1 MVGTSPFITPGTST
15 VFCAFWNVGA
25 YCCDK
30 NWQIYDL
37 VVLTLRSL
45 ELLDHPIDLLDDRI
59 LSLRIPVDALRR
71 LHLDCVYDV
80 LAMLAMLVRNV
91 FNGSL
96 LIPDVMGNFRLG
108 PCVHNLLRDFEQPR

>member
-1 MVGTSPFITPGTST
+1 MGNWPFITLGNST

-25 YCCDK
+25 CCCDK
-30 NWQIYDL
+30 NWQINDL

-45 ELLDHPIDLLDDRI
+45 DLLDHPIDPLDDRI
-59 LSLRIPVDALRR
+59 LSLHIPLDALRR

-80 LAMLAMLVRNV
+80 LAVLAMLVRNV

-96 LIPDVMGNFRLG
+96 LNPDVMGNFQLG
-108 PCVHNLLRDFEQPR
+108 PFVHNLLREFEQPR